1 MTGFVETNETAQSAD
16 IDARIAALDP
26 EAAREVIEHLH
37 RNGWT
42 DGLPAVAATDRS
54 VELFLTETD
63 RDPDDVVGRHPQLE
77 REVTV
82 RDVAVGAVMA
92 GCLPEHLPLV
102 LAAWDALSSE
112 RAALGG
118 GWQST
123 SGPGPLLIVN
133 GSIRERLGVASAGG
147 ALGPGFR
154 TNISVPRAIGLTV
167 RNGFGVRPGELEQ
180 ATIGVPGRWNLC
192 FGENEEESPWEPLSV
207 ELGHEPGADVVSA
220 TLVRGFEIVD
230 NRSFASAEDVLGDL
244 VDTVQRSGALIG
256 PHSPTGLLLNPDHAR
271 LFASAGMSKQDVR
284 EWITTR
290 AGKTERELAAVGK
303 GLNGRGD
310 RSFEP
315 DHFHRTIAGSS
326 VAQFPIIVA
335 GSSNA
340 AMSLVFRVLGAWSG
354 LGFPVR

>member
-1 MTGFVETNETAQSAD
+1 MTGFVGTESPV
-16 IDARIAALDP
+16 DAPTSQLDP
-26 EAAREVIEHLH
+26 EGARDVTEHLH
-37 RNGWT
+37 SQGWT
-42 DGLPAVAATDRS
+42 DGLPAVAATHDIVAR
-54 VELFLTETD
+54 FLAETD
-63 RDPDDVVGRHPQLE
+63 RDPDDIVGRHPQLE

-82 RDVAVGAVMA
+82 RDVAVNAVMA

-133 GSIRERLGVASAGG
+133 GSIRQRLGIASAGG

-154 TNISVPRAIGLTV
+154 ANLSVPRAIGLTV
-167 RNGFGVRPGELEQ
+167 RNGFGIRPRELEQ
-180 ATIGVPGRWNLC
+180 ATLGVPGRWNLC
-192 FGENEEESPWEPLSV
+192 IGENEEESPWEPLSV
-207 ELGHEPGADVVSA
+207 ELGHAPGDDVVSA
-220 TLVRGFEIVD
+220 TLVRGFELVD
-230 NRSFASAEDVLGDL
+230 NRSFTSAEDVLGDL

-256 PHSPTGLLLNPDHAR
+256 PHSPTGLLLNPEHAR

-310 RSFEP
+310 RTFEP

-326 VAQFPIIVA
+326 VGQFPIVVA

-354 LGFPVR
+354 LAFPVR

>member
-1 MTGFVETNETAQSAD
+1 MTHVVTASDEPAD
-16 IDARIAALDP
+16 PIDATTEGFDP
-26 EAAREVIEHLH
+26 DGAREVIEYLH
-37 RNGWT
+37 RRGWT
-42 DGLPAVAATDRS
+42 DGLPAVAATEER
-54 VELFLTETD
+54 VALFLSESG
-63 RDPDDVVGRHPQLE
+63 RDPDDIVGRHPQLE

-82 RDVAVGAVMA
+82 RDVAVNAVMA
-92 GCLPEHLPLV
+92 GCLPEYLPLV
-102 LAAWDALSSE
+102 LASWDALSSE

-133 GSIRERLGVASAGG
+133 GSIRERLGIASSGG

-154 TNISVPRAIGLTV
+154 ANMSVPRAIGLTV
-167 RNGFGVRPGELEQ
+167 RNGFGIRPSELEQ
-180 ATIGVPGRWNLC
+180 ATLGVPGRWNLC
-192 FGENEEESPWEPLSV
+192 LGENEEESPWEPLSV
-207 ELGHEPGADVVSA
+207 ELGHARGADVVSA
-220 TLVRGFEIVD
+220 TLIRGVELVD
-230 NRSFASAEDVLGDL
+230 NRSFTSPEEVLGDL

-256 PHSPTGLLLNPDHAR
+256 PHSPTGLLLNPEHAR

-284 EWITTR
+284 EWITSR
-290 AGKTERELAAVGK
+290 AGKTERQLAAVGK
-303 GLNGRGD
+303 ALNGRGD
-310 RSFEP
+310 REFEP

-354 LGFPVR
+354 RGFPVR

>member
-1 MTGFVETNETAQSAD
+1 MTGFVGTESPV
-16 IDARIAALDP
+16 DAPTSQLDP
-26 EAAREVIEHLH
+26 EGARDVTEHLH
-37 RNGWT
+37 SQGWT
-42 DGLPAVAATDRS
+42 DGLPAVAATDDIVAR
-54 VELFLTETD
+54 FLAETG
-63 RDPDDVVGRHPQLE
+63 RDPDDIVGRHPQLE

-82 RDVAVGAVMA
+82 RDVAVNAVMA

-133 GSIRERLGVASAGG
+133 GSIRQRLGIASAGG

-154 TNISVPRAIGLTV
+154 ANLSVPRAIGLTV
-167 RNGFGVRPGELEQ
+167 RNGFGIRPRELEQ
-180 ATIGVPGRWNLC
+180 ATLGVPGRWNLC
-192 FGENEEESPWEPLSV
+192 IGENEEESPWEPLSV
-207 ELGHEPGADVVSA
+207 ELGHAPGDDVVSA
-220 TLVRGFEIVD
+220 TLVRGFELVD
-230 NRSFASAEDVLGDL
+230 NRSFTSAEDVLGDL

-256 PHSPTGLLLNPDHAR
+256 PHSPTGLLLNPEHAR

-310 RSFEP
+310 RTFEP

-326 VAQFPIIVA
+326 VGQFPIVVA

-354 LGFPVR
+354 LAFPVR

>member
-1 MTGFVETNETAQSAD
+1 MTGFVGTESPV
-16 IDARIAALDP
+16 DAPTSQLDP
-26 EAAREVIEHLH
+26 EGARDVTEHLH
-37 RNGWT
+37 SQGWT
-42 DGLPAVAATDRS
+42 DGLPAVAATDDIVAR
-54 VELFLTETD
+54 FLAETH
-63 RDPDDVVGRHPQLE
+63 RDSDDIVGRHPQLE

-82 RDVAVGAVMA
+82 RDVAVNAVMA

-133 GSIRERLGVASAGG
+133 GSIRQRLGIASAGG

-154 TNISVPRAIGLTV
+154 ANLSVPRAIGLTV
-167 RNGFGVRPGELEQ
+167 RNGFGIRPRELEQ
-180 ATIGVPGRWNLC
+180 ATLGVPGRWNLC
-192 FGENEEESPWEPLSV
+192 IGENEEESPWEPLSV
-207 ELGHEPGADVVSA
+207 ELGHAPGDDVVSA
-220 TLVRGFEIVD
+220 TLVRGFELVD
-230 NRSFASAEDVLGDL
+230 NRSFTSAEDVLGDL

-256 PHSPTGLLLNPDHAR
+256 PHSPTGLLLNPEHAR

-310 RSFEP
+310 RTFEP

-326 VAQFPIIVA
+326 VGQFPIVVA

-354 LGFPVR
+354 LAFPVR

>member
-1 MTGFVETNETAQSAD
+1 VTGFVGTESPV
-16 IDARIAALDP
+16 DAPTSQLDP
-26 EAAREVIEHLH
+26 EGARDVTEHLH
-37 RNGWT
+37 SQGWT
-42 DGLPAVAATDRS
+42 DGLPAVAATDDIVAR
-54 VELFLTETD
+54 FLAETH
-63 RDPDDVVGRHPQLE
+63 RDPDDIVGRHPQLE

-82 RDVAVGAVMA
+82 RDVAVNAVMA

-133 GSIRERLGVASAGG
+133 GSIRQRLGIASAGG

-154 TNISVPRAIGLTV
+154 ANLSVPRAIGLTV
-167 RNGFGVRPGELEQ
+167 RNGFGIRPRELEQ
-180 ATIGVPGRWNLC
+180 ATLGVPGRWNLC
-192 FGENEEESPWEPLSV
+192 IGENEEESPWEPLSV
-207 ELGHEPGADVVSA
+207 ELGHAPGDDVVSA
-220 TLVRGFEIVD
+220 TLVRGFELVD
-230 NRSFASAEDVLGDL
+230 NRSFTSAEDVLGDL

-256 PHSPTGLLLNPDHAR
+256 PHSPTGLLLNPEHAR

-310 RSFEP
+310 RTFEP

-326 VAQFPIIVA
+326 VGQFPIVVA

-354 LGFPVR
+354 LAFPVR

>member
-1 MTGFVETNETAQSAD
+1 VTGFVGTESPV
-16 IDARIAALDP
+16 DAPTSQLDP
-26 EAAREVIEHLH
+26 EGARDVTEHLH
-37 RNGWT
+37 SQGWT
-42 DGLPAVAATDRS
+42 DGLPAVAATDDIVAR
-54 VELFLTETD
+54 FLAETD
-63 RDPDDVVGRHPQLE
+63 RDPDDIVGRHPQLE

-82 RDVAVGAVMA
+82 RDVAVNAVMA

-133 GSIRERLGVASAGG
+133 GSIRQRLGIASAGG

-154 TNISVPRAIGLTV
+154 ANLSVPRAIGLTV
-167 RNGFGVRPGELEQ
+167 RNGFGIRPRELEQ
-180 ATIGVPGRWNLC
+180 ATLGVPGRWNLC
-192 FGENEEESPWEPLSV
+192 IGENEEESPWEPLSV
-207 ELGHEPGADVVSA
+207 ELGHAPGDDVVSA
-220 TLVRGFEIVD
+220 TLVRGFELVD
-230 NRSFASAEDVLGDL
+230 NRSFTSAEDVLGDL

-256 PHSPTGLLLNPDHAR
+256 PHSPTGLLLNPEHAR

-310 RSFEP
+310 RTFEP

-326 VAQFPIIVA
+326 VGQFPIVVA

-354 LGFPVR
+354 LAFPVR

>member
-1 MTGFVETNETAQSAD
+1 MTGFVGTESPVDE
-16 IDARIAALDP
+16 RIAQLDP
-26 EAAREVIEHLH
+26 EGARDVTEHLH
-37 RNGWT
+37 SQGWT
-42 DGLPAVAATDRS
+42 DGLPAVAATDDI
-54 VELFLTETD
+54 VAGFLAETD

-82 RDVAVGAVMA
+82 RDVAVNAVMA

-102 LAAWDALSSE
+102 LASWDALSSE

-133 GSIRERLGVASAGG
+133 GPIRQRLGIASAGG

-154 TNISVPRAIGLTV
+154 ANLSVPRAIGLTV
-167 RNGFGVRPGELEQ
+167 RNGFGIRPRELEQ
-180 ATIGVPGRWNLC
+180 ATLGVPGRWNLC
-192 FGENEEESPWEPLSV
+192 IGENEEESPWEPLSV
-207 ELGHEPGADVVSA
+207 ELGHAPGDDVVSA
-220 TLVRGFEIVD
+220 TLVRGFELVD
-230 NRSFASAEDVLGDL
+230 NRSFTSAEDVLGDL

-256 PHSPTGLLLNPDHAR
+256 PHSPAGLLLNPEHAR

-310 RSFEP
+310 RTFEP
-315 DHFHRTIAGSS
+315 DHFHRTIAGSA
-326 VAQFPIIVA
+326 VGQFPIVVA

-354 LGFPVR
+354 RAFPVR

>member
-1 MTGFVETNETAQSAD
+1 VTGSVEAHETDERMDQ
-16 IDARIAALDP
+16 RIETLDP
-26 EAAREVIEHLH
+26 DAARAVIEHLH
-37 RNGWT
+37 AKGWT
-42 DGLPAVAATDRS
+42 DGLPAVAATEES
-54 VELFLTETD
+54 VELFLAESD
-63 RDPDDVVGRHPQLE
+63 RDPDDIVGRHPQLE

-82 RDVAVGAVMA
+82 RDVAVNAVMA

-133 GSIRERLGVASAGG
+133 GAIRERLGLASAGG

-154 TNISVPRAIGLTV
+154 VNSSVPRALGLTV

-192 FGENEEESPWEPLSV
+192 LGENEEESPWEPLSV
-207 ELGHEPGADVVSA
+207 ELGHAPGDDVVSA
-220 TLVRGFEIVD
+220 TLVRGFELVD
-230 NRSFASAEDVLGDL
+230 NRSFSSAEDVLGDL

-256 PHSPTGLLLNPDHAR
+256 PHSPTGLLLNPEHAR

-284 EWITTR
+284 EWITSR
-290 AGKTERELAAVGK
+290 AGRTERDLAAVGK

-310 RSFEP
+310 REFEP

-326 VAQFPIIVA
+326 VAQFPIVVA

-354 LGFPVR
+354 RGFPVR